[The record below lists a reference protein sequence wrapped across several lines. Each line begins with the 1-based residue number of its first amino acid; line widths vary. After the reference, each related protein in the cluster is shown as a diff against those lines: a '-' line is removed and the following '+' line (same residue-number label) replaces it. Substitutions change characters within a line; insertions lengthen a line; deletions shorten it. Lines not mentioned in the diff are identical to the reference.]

1 MTEGINRKGVIV
13 LVMALVSLML
23 GVSEGFAADWL
34 DILGK
39 MKAKYAEFEK
49 EAKDMTILQ
58 EIKAAAPQEEVT
70 SEMKI
75 LKKGRKFRIE
85 TSLATSGIP
94 AGMEEMK
101 AIIISDGKD
110 SWMISPFTGKKKI
123 SEEEEKRYQKV
134 DWWNWFSEKAKIV
147 GTEKVGERE
156 CYVVEVEE
164 GERVPF
170 TKVWIDKKEL
180 LLVKGEAEV
189 PVIKKKM
196 GYLFSDFRKIEGG
209 WELPY
214 RIEISMDGSPLY
226 TSFIKSLEINSG
238 LSDDLFDPDK
248 VEVKGP
254 NMQEMMKKMMQRGEN
269 E

>member
-214 RIEISMDGSPLY
+214 RIEISTDGSPLY
-226 TSFIKSLEINSG
+226 ASFIKSLEINKG

-248 VEVKGP
+248 IKVKEAD
-254 NMQEMMKKMMQRGEN
+254 MQEMMKKMMPQE
-269 E
+269 